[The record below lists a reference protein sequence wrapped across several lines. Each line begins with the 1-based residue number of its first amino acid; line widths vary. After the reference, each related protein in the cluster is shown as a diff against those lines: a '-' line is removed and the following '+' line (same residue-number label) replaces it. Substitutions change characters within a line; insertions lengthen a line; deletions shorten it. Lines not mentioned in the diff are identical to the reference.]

1 MGRRDPAL
9 QWGARWSSR
18 APRWAGRVRAGGLR
32 SAGVQRSPGGAQP
45 PKGTD
50 KEAASPD
57 PRAAS
62 SRGLSTKR
70 GAGGTEYTPRAGAHG
85 TVDPHDWERRFL
97 RLIPTSM
104 KTARA
109 ARQQALCPGPSRG
122 SCSRDPA
129 PLLCLLPCAPLRPP
143 HLSCPEGRKPPRALA
158 SGTWAAQRG
167 AAPLIWGR
175 RRINPRVCREG
186 RDCGEKRERGR
197 RCVGDV
203 ACK

>member
-1 MGRRDPAL
+1 MELESSALGR
-9 QWGARWSSR
+9 
-18 APRWAGRVRAGGLR
+18 RVRAGGLR
-32 SAGVQRSPGGAQP
+32 TAGVQRSPGGARP
-45 PKGTD
+45 AKGTD

-57 PRAAS
+57 PRATL

-85 TVDPHDWERRFL
+85 TVDPHDRERRFL

-129 PLLCLLPCAPLRPP
+129 PLLCLLPRARLRPP

-186 RDCGEKRERGR
+186 RDCGEKRERGL
-197 RCVGDV
+197 RCAGDV

>member
-1 MGRRDPAL
+1 MGGGGPRGSRRGGPRPCPTMGREVELESSAL
-9 QWGARWSSR
+9 GR
-18 APRWAGRVRAGGLR
+18 RVRAGGLR
-32 SAGVQRSPGGAQP
+32 SAGVQRSLGGARP

-70 GAGGTEYTPRAGAHG
+70 GAGGTEDTPRAGAHG

-104 KTARA
+104 KTAPA

-122 SCSRDPA
+122 SCSRDPSPFCVSSSA
-129 PLLCLLPCAPLRPP
+129 PLSALPTSAARRAASLPG
-143 HLSCPEGRKPPRALA
+143 LSPRAL
-158 SGTWAAQRG
+158 GLHKEGQR
-167 AAPLIWGR
+167 P
-175 RRINPRVCREG
+175 
-186 RDCGEKRERGR
+186 
-197 RCVGDV
+197 
-203 ACK
+203 

>member
-1 MGRRDPAL
+1 MFSGP
-9 QWGARWSSR
+9 
-18 APRWAGRVRAGGLR
+18 RAGLGPR
-32 SAGVQRSPGGAQP
+32 KAQTKRQP
-45 PKGTD
+45 PRTP
-50 KEAASPD
+50 AP
-57 PRAAS
+57 PRAGDSAQS
-62 SRGLSTKR
+62 G

-85 TVDPHDWERRFL
+85 TVDPEDWERRFL

-129 PLLCLLPCAPLRPP
+129 PLLCLLPGAPLRPP

-186 RDCGEKRERGR
+186 RDCGEKRGGCGVPVMWPASENL
-197 RCVGDV
+197 DV
-203 ACK
+203 ALEP